1 MYHREKNKAIELIH
15 HGTDSRVGGTPQNV
29 CKLASINHRTEV
41 ISETQQALK
50 AVKSSYGNVKRLCGE
65 F

>member
-15 HGTDSRVGGTPQNV
+15 HGTDSGVGGPPQNV

-41 ISETQQALK
+41 ISEIQ
-50 AVKSSYGNVKRLCGE
+50 
-65 F
+65 